1 MSRLRKSSIVFG
13 LCTNF
18 AACDD
23 AFTPDPT
30 PTPPAATLDAVVQS
44 LSDNWAAKRSLPPN
58 RTGMVAATVSGRIY
72 VAGGEHTDWV
82 NLRTRLLSRVDAY
95 HVATKTWSQVASM
108 PGARY
113 DANGASVINDR
124 IYVTGGLNNLFTPQD
139 QRKPTRTLFV
149 YDPASDTWTRKADMP
164 QPGCSGVQGILAG
177 KLYVYMPPLRA
188 CDPFAAGS
196 VARFYRYDPA
206 TDSWVQR
213 AVPPGA
219 SRGGAGG
226 VISGKFYLTAQGAQ
240 LQVYDPASNA
250 WTMRAPM
257 PQARSGAIDAVLNG
271 RLYLV
276 GGSEPASEW
285 PRPVLQVYDAGTD
298 TWAVKTP
305 PPIGTVGG
313 AAAGAGGKVYYVAGR
328 VFLAPGGVERLPE
341 ASEVYAY
348 TP

>member
-1 MSRLRKSSIVFG
+1 MSRTGKSSIVFG
-13 LCTNF
+13 LCTAF

-23 AFTPDPT
+23 ASTPYSTAPL
-30 PTPPAATLDAVVQS
+30 PAAASDAIVQS
-44 LSDNWAAKRSLPPN
+44 LSDNWAAKRPLSPN
-58 RTGMVAATVSGRIY
+58 RTGMVAATLSGRIY
-72 VAGGEHTDWV
+72 VAGGEHTDWD
-82 NLRTRLLSRVDAY
+82 NMRSRLLSRVDAY
-95 HVATKTWSQVASM
+95 NVATNSWSQVASM

-113 DANGASVINDR
+113 NANGASVINGR
-124 IYVTGGLNNLFTPQD
+124 IYVTGGFNNLQTSQGL
-139 QRKPTRTLFV
+139 RKPTKTLFV
-149 YDPASDTWTRKADMP
+149 YDPGSNTWTRRADMP
-164 QPGCSGVQGILAG
+164 QPGCSGVQGIIAG

-219 SRGGAGG
+219 SQGGAGG
-226 VISGKFYLTAQGAQ
+226 VINGKFYLAAQGTQ
-240 LQVYDPASNA
+240 LQVYDPGSNA
-250 WTMRAPM
+250 WTMRAPI
-257 PQARSGAIDAVLNG
+257 PQARSGAIGAVLNR

-285 PRPVLQVYDAGTD
+285 PRPVLQVYDAGAN

-305 PPIGTVGG
+305 PPIGTVLG
-313 AAAGAGGKVYYVAGR
+313 AAAGAGGKLYYVAGR